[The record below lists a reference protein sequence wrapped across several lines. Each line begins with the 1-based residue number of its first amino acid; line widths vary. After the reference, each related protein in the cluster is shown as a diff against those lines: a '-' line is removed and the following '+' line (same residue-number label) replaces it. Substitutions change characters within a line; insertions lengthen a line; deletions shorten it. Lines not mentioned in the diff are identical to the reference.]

1 MGLALAKKSKDRRK
15 IIRYFR
21 WSVKAAFFV
30 FFVFPIVYLV
40 AAPDH
45 FVYSYFFSGL
55 GQPLFALPYGQS
67 VCVTWTIA
75 YGQIGPGAWLICPVG
90 GLQTLLTSQAAASY
104 ILPTLV
110 ALLLFLIPIFILGNV
125 FCSWTCPVGTL
136 IDSFDKAVSKW
147 LPKID
152 AKRQQRLLRDK
163 EKRKISAMVQSGS
176 TVNLLGVCPNCFV
189 GKVFGD
195 KHVNLANGVLVTS
208 LIGSAIFRFPIFCT
222 LCPIGVVTRGMFHLK
237 ALTFLTN
244 TMMPIILELTIIPIA
259 AVLASLREKRYW
271 CRKICPVGATLNIAG
286 SVSPFFKPNIKT
298 DQCIAKKSIALK
310 EEGASNQN
318 RVCPQIGCQRCESI
332 CPQGINLTDNESLVK
347 CTKCL
352 DCYITCPRKAIN
364 LKTVNTPEAIIWLK
378 RVLKHKPKLQ

>member
-1 MGLALAKKSKDRRK
+1 MDFCNSNVFNFLFEIWKGFLVRSELFFSEGICGKFSLAVLGLALAKKRSDRRK

-30 FFVFPIVYLV
+30 FFVFPIVYLA

-45 FVYSYFFSGL
+45 FVYSYFFGGL
-55 GQPLFALPYGQS
+55 GQPLSALPYGQS

-75 YGQIGPGAWLICPVG
+75 YSQIGPGAWLICPVG

-110 ALLLFLIPIFILGNV
+110 ALLLFLLPIFILGNV
-125 FCSWTCPVGTL
+125 FCSWACPVGTL

-152 AKRQQRLLRDK
+152 AKRRQRLLRDR
-163 EKRKISAMVQSGS
+163 EKRKIQSTAVQHGSA
-176 TVNLLGVCPNCFV
+176 VNLMGACPNCFV

-222 LCPIGVVTRGMFHLK
+222 FCPIGVITRGMFHLK
-237 ALTFLTN
+237 AWTYLTN
-244 TMMPIILELTIIPIA
+244 TMMPIILELTIIPIV
-259 AVLASLREKRYW
+259 AVLASLREKT
-271 CRKICPVGATLNIAG
+271 IL
-286 SVSPFFKPNIKT
+286 VSENLPSRCNPKHSRISKP
-298 DQCIAKKSIALK
+298 L
-310 EEGASNQN
+310 
-318 RVCPQIGCQRCESI
+318 
-332 CPQGINLTDNESLVK
+332 L
-347 CTKCL
+347 
-352 DCYITCPRKAIN
+352 
-364 LKTVNTPEAIIWLK
+364 
-378 RVLKHKPKLQ
+378 

>member
-1 MGLALAKKSKDRRK
+1 
-15 IIRYFR
+15 
-21 WSVKAAFFV
+21 
-30 FFVFPIVYLV
+30 
-40 AAPDH
+40 
-45 FVYSYFFSGL
+45 
-55 GQPLFALPYGQS
+55 
-67 VCVTWTIA
+67 VTWTIA
-75 YGQIGPGAWLICPVG
+75 YSQIGPGAWLICPVG

-110 ALLLFLIPIFILGNV
+110 ALLLFLLPIFILGNV
-125 FCSWTCPVGTL
+125 FCSWVCPVGTL

-163 EKRKISAMVQSGS
+163 EKRKISAMVQSGLA
-176 TVNLLGVCPNCFV
+176 VNLLGICPNCFV

-237 ALTFLTN
+237 AWTFLTN
-244 TMMPIILELTIIPIA
+244 TMMPIILELTIIPIV

-286 SVSPFFKPNIKT
+286 SASPFFKPNIKT
-298 DQCIAKKSIALK
+298 DQYIAKKSIEPK
-310 EEGASNQN
+310 EESASNQN
-318 RVCPQIGCQRCESI
+318 RVCPQINCQHCESI

-352 DCYITCPRKAIN
+352 DCYITCPQKAIT
-364 LKTVNTPEAIIWLK
+364 LKVVNTPEAIIWLK
-378 RVLKHKPKLQ
+378 RVLKRKPTHQ

>member
-1 MGLALAKKSKDRRK
+1 MALTKIISNRRN

-21 WSVKAAFFV
+21 WSVKAGFLV
-30 FFVFPIVYLV
+30 FFVFPLVYLA

-45 FVYSYFFSGL
+45 FVYSYFLGGL

-75 YGQIGPGAWLICPVG
+75 YSQIGPGAWLICPIG

-110 ALLLFLIPIFILGNV
+110 ALLLFLLPIFILGNV
-125 FCSWTCPVGTL
+125 FCSWACPVGTL
-136 IDSFDKAVSKW
+136 VDSFDKVVSKW

-152 AKRQQRLLRDK
+152 AKRQQRLLQEK
-163 EKRKISAMVQSGS
+163 EKRKIKSSSAQSGS
-176 TVNLLGVCPNCFV
+176 VVNLLGACPNCFV

-195 KHVNLANGVLVTS
+195 KHVNLANGVLVFS

-237 ALTFLTN
+237 AWTFFTN
-244 TMMPIILELTIIPIA
+244 TMMPIILELTIIPLA
-259 AVLASLREKRYW
+259 AILMSLRQKRYW

-286 SVSPFFKPNIKT
+286 SASPFFKPNIRT
-298 DQCIAKKSIALK
+298 DQCNAKKNIEPKDESSL
-310 EEGASNQN
+310 NQN
-318 RVCPQIGCQRCESI
+318 RICLQVNCQQCESI
-332 CPQGINLTDNESLVK
+332 CPQGINLNDNDSMVK

-352 DCYITCPRKAIN
+352 DCYIACPKRVIT
-364 LKTVNTPEAIIWLK
+364 LKTINTPDAFIWLK
-378 RVLKHKPKLQ
+378 KVLKRKPKQQ